1 MSTALLDI
9 EDLGEA
15 VREGRPLRPAQRYRI
30 RFAQG
35 DLNFRPLEVSDP
47 APLGRQI
54 LHAAGLGPNAEVSL
68 FAILP
73 SGDFEDVRLDE
84 PFDLRGN
91 GVERFIA
98 FQTDRD
104 FKLTLNGQQLEWGKP
119 AISGTTLHALARAGA
134 NEAVFLKVQGH
145 DDRVI
150 EPSDLVDLAAPG
162 VEHFYTAARPVPTYE
177 IIVNSRPRVVHDPK
191 VTFEQV
197 VQIAFPGPHEPNVT
211 FTVTFRHAAS
221 VPHAGEL
228 GADGVVEVQKKGTVF
243 NVTRTVQS

>member
-1 MSTALLDI
+1 MSTALLEI

-30 RFAQG
+30 RYAQG
-35 DLNFRPLEVSDP
+35 DLNFRPLDVADP
-47 APLGRQI
+47 VPLGRQI
-54 LHAAGLGPNAEVSL
+54 LLAAGVDVSADLSL

-84 PFDLRGN
+84 PFDLRGR
-91 GVERFIA
+91 GAERFVA

-104 FKLTLNGQQLEWGKP
+104 FKLTLNGHQLEWGKP
-119 AISGTTLHALARAGA
+119 AISGSALYALAKIEG
-134 NEAVFLKVQGH
+134 NEAVFLKVKGGE
-145 DDRVI
+145 DRLI
-150 EPSDLVDLAAPG
+150 EAGELVDLTALG
-162 VEHFYTAARPVPTYE
+162 IEHFYTAARPVPTYE

-197 VQIAFPGPHEPNVT
+197 VQIAFPGAHEPNVT

-221 VPHAGEL
+221 TPHAGEL
-228 GADGVVEVQKKGTVF
+228 GAGGVVEVHKKGTVF

>member
-47 APLGRQI
+47 VPLGRQI
-54 LHAAGLGPNAEVSL
+54 LQAAGLGSTPEISL

-84 PFDLRGN
+84 PFDLRAHGA
-91 GVERFIA
+91 ERFIA
-98 FQTDRD
+98 FQTDRS
-104 FKLTLNGQQLEWGKP
+104 FKLTLNGHQIEWGKP
-119 AISGTTLHALARAGA
+119 VISGAALYALAKASA
-134 NEAVFLKVQGH
+134 NEAVFLKVQAH
-145 DDRVI
+145 DDRMI
-150 EPSDLVDLAAPG
+150 EQGDLVDLAAPG

-197 VQIAFPGPHEPNVT
+197 VQIAFPGSHDPNVT

-221 VPHAGEL
+221 RPHAGEL
-228 GADGVVEVQKKGTVF
+228 GAGGSVEVQKKDTVF